1 MVGALI
7 LLVAGERMRI
17 LPSSPNKSARLCSYE
32 NNMKGTLFILGFES
46 SLSLQRKTKNCKIND
61 RSGQVAAERSQKPSR
76 YI

>member
-1 MVGALI
+1 M
-7 LLVAGERMRI
+7 
-17 LPSSPNKSARLCSYE
+17 
-32 NNMKGTLFILGFES
+32 NNIRFIHGFES